1 MPMSPQEA
9 LTRIVEHREIFH
21 DEMLDLMRQIMGGEL
36 SPVLIAALTIA
47 LRVKKETIGEI
58 TAAAQVMRELAT
70 RVDVSDPDNLVDVV
84 GTGGDGAQTFNIST
98 ASIFVCAAAGA
109 RVAKHGGRA
118 VSSKSG
124 SADVLEALGANI
136 NLSPAEVGRCIDEVG
151 VGFMFAPNHHS
162 AMKHAAPVRRE
173 LGIRTIFNIL
183 GPLTNPAGAPT
194 QVMGVFHADLVGIQ
208 IRVLQRLG
216 SRHAMTVYGLD
227 GMDEISISGDTLVG
241 ELKDGRIEEY
251 TVHPERFGLP
261 VHDPRTLRA
270 ASVEE
275 SRDMVLGALSNRG
288 GAPRDI
294 VALNAGAAI
303 YVSGKAGSF
312 EAGVE
317 KAFEVIASGAA
328 RAKLD
333 EFVARTRKAAA

>member
-1 MPMSPQEA
+1 MSPQEA

-136 NLSPAEVGRCIDEVG
+136 NLSPVEVGRCIDEVG